1 MTYDELPVLKAFHSE
16 QSLSFP
22 LLRDEDA
29 KHVEAFGVRN
39 EQYPPGD
46 PNYGLPHPGILFITP
61 EGVVAMKFA
70 VPGYR
75 QRPPFEDVLQAV
87 SERVGP

>member
-1 MTYDELPVLKAFHSE
+1 MTYDEVAVLKSFHSE
-16 QSLSFP
+16 QSLNFP
-22 LLRDEDA
+22 LLRDEAA

-46 PNYGLPHPGILFITP
+46 RNYGIPHPGILFVTADGI
-61 EGVVAMKFA
+61 VALKFA

-75 QRPPFEDVLQAV
+75 QRPPLEEVLQAV
-87 SERVGP
+87 TASVRR